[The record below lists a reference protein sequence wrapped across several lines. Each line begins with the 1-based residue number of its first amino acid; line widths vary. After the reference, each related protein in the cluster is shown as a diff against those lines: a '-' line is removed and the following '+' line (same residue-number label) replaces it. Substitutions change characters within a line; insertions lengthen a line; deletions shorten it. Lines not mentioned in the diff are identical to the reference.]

1 MPGLSSFCITAAVCI
16 AFIFVLQVS
25 WTVAWLV
32 LDQQRIERNR
42 HGIFPWLTIK
52 EEIKEV
58 EFQKD
63 EISKKLMKTLPHG
76 TRASW
81 ISVKKRVI
89 SGGDHSRIV
98 WIITTASL
106 IDGWSTTRFANNGDA
121 TL

>member
-58 EFQKD
+58 D
-63 EISKKLMKTLPHG
+63 E
-76 TRASW
+76 
-81 ISVKKRVI
+81 VKKRDKIIDQYSDFFKYWPFKVRIYFTQI
-89 SGGDHSRIV
+89 SYLRKQSFEI
-98 WIITTASL
+98 
-106 IDGWSTTRFANNGDA
+106 
-121 TL
+121 